1 MNKINVKLYHDE
13 AWICYDLIRTE
24 IRELEKAFP
33 KLYVVKDYNYRYY
46 FIQKYY
52 KVLLSI
58 ACVLKKA
65 LKNRG
70 YKVVDI
76 D

>member
-1 MNKINVKLYHDE
+1 MNKINVKLYPDE
-13 AWICYDLIRTE
+13 VRICYDIVRTE

-33 KLYVVKDYNYRYY
+33 KLHIVNDYNYRYY

-52 KVLLSI
+52 KVLLII
-58 ACVLKKA
+58 AGRLKKA
-65 LKNRG
+65 LKNWG